1 MAAHANQIDA
11 LPGQRISDRIAP
23 REHGAWGL
31 LFVPLVTGGAVGL
44 LAGGDVVPFIAF
56 MVAALGLFSM
66 RTPLESWLGTG
77 LFPAQTHREQ
87 RTVGITI
94 LMIAAI
100 SFLRWDLFSGMGG
113 TANCCRWAP

>member
-11 LPGQRISDRIAP
+11 LPGQRISDLIAP

-44 LAGGDVVPFIAF
+44 LAGGDVVPFMAF
-56 MVAALGLFSM
+56 TVAALGLFSM

-77 LFPAQTHREQ
+77 LFRVWRERQ
-87 RTVGITI
+87 LRTLDAEEIRASRG
-94 LMIAAI
+94 
-100 SFLRWDLFSGMGG
+100 
-113 TANCCRWAP
+113 